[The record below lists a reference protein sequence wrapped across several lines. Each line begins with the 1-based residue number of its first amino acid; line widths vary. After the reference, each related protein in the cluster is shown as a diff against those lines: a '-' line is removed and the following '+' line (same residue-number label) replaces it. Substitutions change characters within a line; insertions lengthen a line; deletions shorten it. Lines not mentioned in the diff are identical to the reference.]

1 MAVYVDALFVINLVI
16 DYIALLVSAKICAAA
31 APRLRLLAA
40 AVLGALYAVAAVLPF
55 GAVLDNPF
63 LKLAA
68 GALMVVAAF
77 AGQPRL
83 LRLTLVFFAVSAAFG
98 GAVMA
103 ASLLGGGSGGVLLP
117 VDMRL
122 LAAAFAVSYIILSL
136 VFRRT
141 ARHRRGAIVPLTLRH
156 GSREVSVKALRD
168 TGNALTDPMSG
179 RPVIVAGI
187 GDIRQLLSPPVSKTV
202 AQLREKDAV
211 QVLETLSR
219 MDHGMRF
226 QLIPYSAVGTA
237 GGVLLAFKPDEVVID
252 GKKNTGM
259 LLALSPNSV
268 SDDGGYSALLGA

>member
-40 AVLGALYAVAAVLPF
+40 AVFGALYAVAAVMPF

-68 GALMVVAAF
+68 GALMVAAAF

-103 ASLLGGGSGGVLLP
+103 ASLLGGGRGGVLLP

-122 LAAAFAVSYIILSL
+122 LAAAFAVSYVILTL
-136 VFRRT
+136 VFRRS
-141 ARHRRGAIVPLTLRH
+141 ARHRRGVIVPLTLRH
-156 GSREVSVKALRD
+156 GDREVNVKALRD

-187 GDIRQLLSPPVSKTV
+187 GDIRPLLSPSVSRTV

-226 QLIPYSAVGTA
+226 QLVPYSAVGTT
-237 GGVLLAFKPDEVVID
+237 GGVLLAFKPDEVVVD

-268 SDDGGYSALLGA
+268 SDGGNYSALLGA

>member
-40 AVLGALYAVAAVLPF
+40 AVFGALYAVAAVLPF
-55 GAVLDNPF
+55 GAFLDNPF

-83 LRLTLVFFAVSAAFG
+83 LRLMLVFFAVSAAFG

-103 ASLLGGGSGGVLLP
+103 ASLLGGGRGWVLLP

-122 LAAAFAVSYIILSL
+122 LAAAFAVSYVILTL
-136 VFRRT
+136 VFRRS
-141 ARHRRGAIVPLTLRH
+141 ARHRLGVIVPLTLRH
-156 GSREVSVKALRD
+156 GDREVNVKALRD

-187 GDIRQLLSPPVSKTV
+187 GDIRPLLSPPVSRTV

-226 QLIPYSAVGTA
+226 QLVPYSAVGTA
-237 GGVLLAFKPDEVVID
+237 GGVLLAFKPDEVVVD

-268 SDDGGYSALLGA
+268 SDGGNYSALLGA